1 MSIIQ
6 PEFEYVDRATDTIRY
21 LEHGW
26 PTELCRWHSHS
37 EYELHLVLAT
47 RGRAFVGDYIGE
59 FRPGSLFLTGPDLP
73 HNWVTDDVTRDP
85 VPMRDMLVQFS
96 QDSLDRLVQAFPEFD
111 DLSAMWELARSGIE
125 FVGFN
130 PTFARGHFE
139 AIRDT
144 RGVDRIVAFLR
155 FLVRVNEHAEK
166 RTLSVVNFSRHGS
179 GGGHARIAEVVD
191 HITDNFADG
200 ISLEAAAGI
209 AGMSPTAFSRNFRKV
224 TGNGFVEFV
233 NRLRI
238 GQACTM
244 LYATDQRVSSICYDV
259 GFQNPANF
267 NRHFLK
273 MKKMTPTAYR
283 DLARSELRPRRGNR
297 DGS

>member
-259 GFQNPANF
+259 GFQNLANF